1 VSPRI
6 PSAGTSDVDLD
17 VDATPA
23 ALRRLSAI
31 AASFALL
38 AVCTYGVPVAKRL
51 RPWVASEGVPV
62 VRMFADDAEAALP
75 DFAEASTH
83 AGDTAAQTAASRES
97 TTGDLPPAEPQAGAD
112 GASSAAVHIEPS
124 EYEGATQPIE
134 HGEALSAFFTQLARS
149 AQREP
154 GAITRVAHYGDSA
167 TAADAITS
175 TVRRRMQ
182 ARFGDAGHGFILLA
196 HGDMH
201 YIHKDVAY
209 RSSDG
214 WELFTTTNG
223 PLRPGLYGYGGVQ
236 VRGKGGESAS
246 VGTPQDGAL
255 GRKVARFELFYQRY
269 RGGGPI
275 ELKVDGDRVRVLKT
289 NSTTT
294 EDAFELVEV
303 PEGPHTFTVKPLGSE
318 VRLYGATLER
328 TTPGVVYD
336 SLGLVGARADRLL
349 NGEPEHIRRQIAH
362 RDPDLLVLSF
372 GGNEAGNKWLN
383 LQQYERELTEVV
395 KVMRAGKP
403 EMSCLLFGP
412 LDQAERNDRGQVVTL
427 EALPQVVAVQRKV
440 AAREHCA
447 FFDAFSAMGGE
458 GSMAK
463 WLKAKPHLATS
474 DLRHATPA
482 GYDLLGVMY
491 YKALL
496 KAFAEHLARAQPAP
510 TPPSAP

>member
-1 VSPRI
+1 MSSRI
-6 PSAGTSDVDLD
+6 PPAGTSEA
-17 VDATPA
+17 DADSTAAANATAA
-23 ALRRLSAI
+23 ALRSLGI
-31 AASFALL
+31 VAASFALIAL
-38 AVCTYGVPVAKRL
+38 CTYALPVAKRL

-62 VRMFADDAEAALP
+62 IRMFSDDAESALP
-75 DFAEASTH
+75 DFAEAS
-83 AGDTAAQTAASRES
+83 ANAAANSAAATAADRES
-97 TTGDLPPAEPQAGAD
+97 TTGDLPPAEPQGEGETEVAP
-112 GASSAAVHIEPS
+112 AAALHIEPS

-134 HGEALSAFFTQLARS
+134 QPEALATFFAKLARS
-149 AQREP
+149 MQRET

-167 TAADAITS
+167 TAADAVTS
-175 TVRRRMQ
+175 TLRRRMQ

-201 YIHKDVAY
+201 YIHKDAAY

-214 WELFTTTNG
+214 WELYPTTNG
-223 PLRPGLYGYGGVQ
+223 ALRPGLYGYGGVQ
-236 VRGKGGESAS
+236 VRGKGGESAT
-246 VGTPQDGAL
+246 VGTPLEGAL

-269 RGGGPI
+269 RGGGQVEI
-275 ELKVDGDRVRVLKT
+275 KVDGDRQRVLKT
-289 NSTTT
+289 SSDRT
-294 EDAFELVEV
+294 EDAFEVIEV
-303 PEGPHTFTVKPLGSE
+303 PDGSHMFTVKPLGAE
-318 VRLYGATLER
+318 VRLYGAAMER
-328 TTPGVVYD
+328 TVPGVVYD

-349 NGEPEHIRRQIAH
+349 NGEPEHIRGQIAH

-383 LQQYERELTEVV
+383 STQYERELTQVV
-395 KVMRAGKP
+395 HVMRSGKP
-403 EMSCLLFGP
+403 SMSCLLFGP

-427 EALPQVVAVQRKV
+427 SALPKVVAVQRRV

-447 FFDAFSAMGGE
+447 FFDAFSGMGGE

-496 KAFAEHLARAQPAP
+496 KAFAEHLARGQ
-510 TPPSAP
+510 